1 MAKQLDVSVVTP
13 YKSLFQGAVDSLQL
27 PLDDGLVGIM
37 PGHASMLAKLGI
49 GKLTIRQN
57 SEIKTLFVDSGFIEV
72 NSDKVTVLASN
83 ALTIEEIK
91 KNDVIKEHDSIIAEK
106 AVGDQEI
113 DEKLNRLKAT
123 RAKLHLVP

>member
-27 PLDDGLVGIM
+27 PVDDGLIGIM
-37 PGHASMLAKLGI
+37 PGHASMLAKLGV

-57 SEIKTLFVDSGFIEV
+57 TELKAMYVENGFIEV

-83 ALTIEEIK
+83 ALTIESIK
-91 KNDVIKEHDSIIAEK
+91 KDEVIKEHDSILAET
-106 AVGDQEI
+106 AAGDEEI
-113 DEKLNRLKAT
+113 EDKLNRLKAT
-123 RAKLHLVP
+123 RAKLHLV

>member
-57 SEIKTLFVDSGFIEV
+57 SEVKTLFVDSGFIEV

-91 KNDVIKEHDSIIAEK
+91 KNDVLKEHDSIIAEK

-123 RAKLHLVP
+123 RAKLHLVS